1 MIASTVSVGIPYAE
15 KIFFILPRCI
25 ESNALAKSTN
35 NSVAGVFFDLTPSI
49 IRRIVNICPVVDLF
63 WRKPF

>member
-1 MIASTVSVGIPYAE
+1 MIASTVYVGIPYAE
-15 KIFFILPRCI
+15 RILFILPRCI

-35 NSVAGVFFDLTPSI
+35 NSVAGRFFDITSI